1 MNYPSNIEYV
11 EKWMQNHPSMPF
23 FTIRKG
29 KDTVLSHKESGYD
42 IDGAIQ
48 LLKDKLFLLSEGNY
62 KITLYTNG
70 KATVGGVTTDLT
82 IGSVMPQQNNKTM
95 SGFANGGGGWVSAS
109 EAQKMVEHALEKKEN
124 EILRE
129 RILKLE
135 MLVEKNTE
143 TIKDI
148 QKSLDKL
155 FDDDETNDLSGEEL
169 ISSAGEKVKAASE
182 FLEAMKTMKDIK
194 F

>member
-11 EKWMQNHPSMPF
+11 EKWMQNHPTMPF

-29 KDTVLSHKESGYD
+29 KDTVLSHKETGYD
-42 IDGAIQ
+42 IDGSIQ
-48 LLKDKLFLLSEGNY
+48 LLKDKLFLLSEGTH
-62 KITLYTNG
+62 KITLYSNA

-95 SGFANGGGGWVSAS
+95 SGFAGGGGGWVTAS
-109 EAQKMVEHALEKKEN
+109 EAEKMVAHALEKKEN

-155 FDDDETNDLSGEEL
+155 FDDDESNDLAGEDL

>member
-11 EKWMQNHPSMPF
+11 EQWMQNHPTMPF

-29 KDTVLSHKESGYD
+29 KDTVLSHKENGYD

-95 SGFANGGGGWVSAS
+95 SGFAGGGGWVTAS
-109 EAQKMVEHALEKKEN
+109 EAEKMVLHALEKKEN
-124 EILRE
+124 ELLRE

-155 FDDDETNDLSGEEL
+155 FDDDESNDLSGEEL

-182 FLEAMKTMKDIK
+182 FLEAMKTMKEIK

>member
-11 EKWMQNHPSMPF
+11 ERWMKAHKSMPYF
-23 FTIRKG
+23 IVKKG
-29 KDTVLSHKESGYD
+29 KDVVMSFRETGSD

-48 LLKDKLFLLSEGNY
+48 YLKDNIFLLDEGSY
-62 KITLYTNG
+62 KINLLPNA
-70 KATVGGVTTDLT
+70 KAGNGGVTTDLT
-82 IGSVMPQQNNKTM
+82 IGQAMPQNNRNM
-95 SGFANGGGGWVSAS
+95 AGISGGGGGWVTAS
-109 EAQKMVEHALEKKEN
+109 EAEKMVLHALEKKEN
-124 EILRE
+124 ELLRE

-155 FDDDETNDLSGEEL
+155 FDDDESNDLSGEEL

>member
-1 MNYPSNIEYV
+1 MNYPSNIEHV
-11 EKWMQNHPSMPF
+11 ERWMKTHKSMPYF
-23 FTIRKG
+23 IVKKG
-29 KDTVLSHKESGYD
+29 KDTVMSFRETGSD

-48 LLKDKLFLLSEGNY
+48 FLKDNIFLLDEGNY
-62 KITLYTNG
+62 KINLLTNA
-70 KATVGGVTTDLT
+70 KAGNGGVTTDLT
-82 IGSVMPQQNNKTM
+82 IGQAMPQNNRNM
-95 SGFANGGGGWVSAS
+95 AGNAIGGGGWVTAS
-109 EAQKMVEHALEKKEN
+109 EAEKMVLHALEKKEN
-124 EILRE
+124 ELLRE

-155 FDDDETNDLSGEEL
+155 FDDDESNDLSGEDL